1 MQKNLLVK
9 TIFIIAVLLVFAYG
23 IFGIPKS
30 LSPQGLKE
38 AMLQRVHLGLDLRGG
53 THLILQ
59 VMVNDAINAETDR
72 LMDRVKE
79 KLAAQHVSY
88 AEVAKPDPQHPE
100 TIVIKGIPPGATAKV
115 RDILSDEREYDFRSG
130 ADNSFP
136 VTMKPSVQTS
146 TKT

>member
-59 VMVNDAINAETDR
+59 VMVNDAINADTDR
-72 LMDRVKE
+72 TIDRIKE
-79 KLAAQHVSY
+79 KFAAQHVAY
-88 AEVAKPDPQHPE
+88 AEIAKPDPQHPE
-100 TIVIKGIPPGATAKV
+100 TIVIKGIPPDATAAA
-115 RDILSDEREYDFRSG
+115 RDI
-130 ADNSFP
+130 
-136 VTMKPSVQTS
+136 
-146 TKT
+146 

>member
-59 VMVNDAINAETDR
+59 VMVNDAINADTDR
-72 LMDRVKE
+72 AVDRIKE
-79 KLAAQHVSY
+79 KLTSQHVAY

-100 TIVIKGIPPGATAKV
+100 
-115 RDILSDEREYDFRSG
+115 
-130 ADNSFP
+130 
-136 VTMKPSVQTS
+136 
-146 TKT
+146 